1 MKFIDCSLSE
11 AINYFNDYYNRVKGT
26 KEINKYNEE
35 LDSFLILN
43 NKVEDLK
50 RLRKSPYFA
59 VVRRRGKGGYYV
71 MYLSDRFKV
80 GMQAIYDEDAIAL
93 QRFLAYLES
102 EETQKKM
109 RQNDKKILILPLILS
124 TFFAGVIIWS
134 GIYSI
139 FMLLMTVVFILVST
153 YSIKEF
159 LTKE

>member
-1 MKFIDCSLSE
+1 
-11 AINYFNDYYNRVKGT
+11 
-26 KEINKYNEE
+26 
-35 LDSFLILN
+35 
-43 NKVEDLK
+43 
-50 RLRKSPYFA
+50 
-59 VVRRRGKGGYYV
+59 
-71 MYLSDRFKV
+71 
-80 GMQAIYDEDAIAL
+80 MQAIYDEDAIAL